1 MDSINTAARTPK
13 NSSFYFS
20 LIVGFHLFGSFQNS
34 QEAIFSFCA
43 HLFLIFYAGN

>member
-20 LIVGFHLFGSFQNS
+20 LIVGFHLFSLPKHLR
-34 QEAIFSFCA
+34 AIFALRPS
-43 HLFLIFYAGN
+43 FLIFYAGN